1 MAVRANGS
9 SSGIMPRIVSVW
21 LKAWPIARLL
31 LGRPGAQ
38 AGATQPADAVD
49 QAVDQAVD
57 PWQPL
62 VLVAP
67 GKGGTRITALNRAAA
82 TAGLKAGDLLS
93 NARSKVLQLQ
103 VRDANPAADAAALRR
118 LALWA
123 LRYTPTVATYS
134 SSEDGEAGGADG
146 LYLDI
151 SGCAHLLG
159 GEAALLDDL
168 DHRLRSFGLRPR
180 LALAG
185 TAGAAWA
192 LARYGQGDS
201 QSRDQVPFAIVPDG
215 GEDEALRG
223 LPVAALRLSDST
235 RSLLHR
241 LGLRHIGA
249 LMDQPRAPFAARFG
263 GELLLRLD
271 QALGRTP
278 EPLSPVVPP
287 PVYRAQV
294 SFLEPITSAEHV
306 LEAAGRLL
314 DDLAL
319 SLAAD
324 DAGARALRLL
334 LFRVDGEVTALD
346 LALAAPSRE
355 PQHFARLLALRLERL
370 HHALEA
376 GFGFEAAAIHVRVAE
391 PLAPRQAGLALRE
404 DDAPV
409 DGLAQLIDRL
419 RQRLGADAVRGIRPR
434 ESHIPERA
442 EELCA
447 ADVAALAANRASGGG
462 RRASICPL
470 PATPDTRHPTPAPFS
485 PRPIL
490 LLPKP
495 EPAEVLALIP
505 DGPPRQFRWRGVMHH
520 VAAADGPE
528 RIAPEWWRRSAEAER
543 DYFVVED
550 TDGRR
555 FWLFR
560 HGLYER
566 GDAAPQWF
574 VHGVLG

>member
-1 MAVRANGS
+1 
-9 SSGIMPRIVSVW
+9 MPRIVSVW

-38 AGATQPADAVD
+38 AGARQPVDAVD
-49 QAVDQAVD
+49 QVVDQAVD

-67 GKGGTRITALNRAAA
+67 GNGGTRITALNRAAA
-82 TAGLKAGDLLS
+82 TAGLKVGDLLS

-118 LALWA
+118 LGLWA
-123 LRYTPTVATYS
+123 LRYTPTVATCS
-134 SSEDGEAGGADG
+134 SPEDGEAGGADG

-159 GEAALLDDL
+159 GEAALLHDL
-168 DHRLRSFGLRPR
+168 HHRLRSFGLRPC

-215 GEDEALRG
+215 GEDEALRE
-223 LPVAALRLSDST
+223 LPVAALRLSGST

-263 GELLLRLD
+263 GELLRRLD
-271 QALGRTP
+271 QALGRAP

-287 PVYRAQV
+287 PVYRAQA

-355 PQHFARLLALRLERL
+355 PRHLARLLALRLERL
-370 HHALEA
+370 HHALDA

-404 DDAPV
+404 DEAPV

-419 RQRLGADAVRGIRPR
+419 RQRLGADAVRGVRPR

-447 ADVAALAANRASGGG
+447 AEVDNGVRPLSLTLPDNLQRARKGSDPASAAPVAS
-462 RRASICPL
+462 
-470 PATPDTRHPTPAPFS
+470 
-485 PRPIL
+485 RPIL
-490 LLPKP
+490 LLTAP

-520 VAAADGPE
+520 VAAAEGPE
-528 RIAPEWWRRSAEAER
+528 RIAPEWWRSSAEAER

-550 TDGRR
+550 KDGRR

-566 GDAAPQWF
+566 GDAAPRWF
-574 VHGVLG
+574 VHGVFG